1 MRKTLSIILC
11 VMMLLSACSFAIP
24 ASAAPEGTAIN
35 TADEFMAMVST
46 PADATEPTAKYYLAA
61 DITLAGTYAEPFW
74 GILDGNGK
82 TLTVTNPI
90 FADFSG
96 EVSNLTIKGEIYY
109 TDADAAG
116 FAVASSRGYKATKV
130 TNNANVTVMGNG
142 KHIGGFSAR
151 IVNNTELGIPAECWF
166 VDCVNNGNLY
176 IDSTANEKMRAGGFS
191 GILDLSHF
199 SNCTNNGNIYM
210 KGNICIGAGFVG
222 RVALTKGMNGA
233 EAFSCVNNGNVV
245 VEDTYTSKDGVAG
258 AGTAGADAGGF
269 FGYIG
274 GSGNAG
280 WYKIWGCT
288 NNGDITGP
296 YRVGG
301 MVGYVYASGSTAFV
315 DIQFCINAG
324 NLTYGRI
331 AGGANTAT
339 NDYCGPFVGYTNS
352 PFTTI
357 KYCIDTGTITLV
369 ENSINANDGRSFCGL
384 SSADGTQYDIKSVY
398 VLNKEQYKWV
408 TYSHNPS
415 YVANCHEI
423 NTAEGIIVTTLEDI
437 KSGKVAYLINEA
449 AVKDDYGF
457 ASFDSEDY
465 AWAGYKSGDT
475 FGFTQKIGTD
485 NYPAGNTGS
494 ANWVVLNGDKYA
506 NGEKSA
512 ATTAAPETQAP
523 ETQAPETQAPE
534 TQAPETQ
541 APAQDTE
548 APVATDAPTT
558 EPAPAKKG
566 CGGMIAGGVAII
578 AIIGTALIIKKE
590 D

>member
-46 PADATEPTAKYYLAA
+46 PADATEPTAKYYLAS

-82 TLTVTNPI
+82 TLTVTNPV

>member
-11 VMMLLSACSFAIP
+11 VMMLLSACSFAIST
-24 ASAAPEGTAIN
+24 SAAPEGTAIN

-46 PADATEPTAKYYLAA
+46 PADATEPTAKYYLAS
-61 DITLAGTYAEPFW
+61 DITLAATYAEPFW

-82 TLTVTNPI
+82 TLTVTNPV

-151 IVNNTELGIPAECWF
+151 IVNNKELGIPAECWF

-176 IDSTANEKMRAGGFS
+176 IDSTADEKMRAGGFS

-199 SNCTNNGNIYM
+199 ANCVNNGNIYM

-222 RVALTKGMNGA
+222 RVALTAGMNGA

-245 VEDTYTSKDGVAG
+245 VEDTYTSKDGTVG
-258 AGTAGADAGGF
+258 AGTAGADAGGI

-288 NNGDITGP
+288 NNGDVTGP

-331 AGGANTAT
+331 AGGSNTT
-339 NDYCGPFVGYTNS
+339 TTDFCGPFVGYTNS

-357 KYCIDTGTITLV
+357 KYSIDTGTINLV
-369 ENSINANDGRSFCGL
+369 ENSISVTDGKVFVGL
-384 SSADGTQYDIKSVY
+384 SSADGSQYDIKGVY
-398 VLNKEQYKWV
+398 VLNKEQYKWMTWAV
-408 TYSHNPS
+408 DDKNA
-415 YVANCHEI
+415 ANRHGIEE
-423 NTAEGIIVTTLEDI
+423 AEGIFVTTLEDI

-449 AVKDDYGF
+449 AVKDDYGY
-457 ASFDSEDY
+457 AMFDSDDY
-465 AWAGYKSGDT
+465 AWAGFKSGDAYA
-475 FGFTQKIGTD
+475 FTQKLGTD

-494 ANWVVLNGDKYA
+494 ANWVVLNGDKYE
-506 NGEKSA
+506 NGEKGTA
-512 ATTAAPETQAP
+512 ATTEAPETQAP

-541 APAQDTE
+541 APETQ
-548 APVATDAPTT
+548 APTT
-558 EPAPAKKG
+558 QAPETQAPAEKG

-578 AIIGTALIIKKE
+578 AILGTALIIKKE

>member
-46 PADATEPTAKYYLAA
+46 AADATEPTAKYYLAA
-61 DITLAGTYAEPFW
+61 DITLGSTYAEPFW

-109 TDADAAG
+109 TDADAAA
-116 FAVASSRGYKATKV
+116 FCLTSARGYKATNC

-142 KHIGGFSAR
+142 KHVGGFSAR
-151 IVNNTELGIPAECWF
+151 INNNTTLGIPAECWF
-166 VDCVNNGNLY
+166 VNCVNNGDIY
-176 IDSTANEKMRAGGFS
+176 IDSTADKEPRAGGFA
-191 GILDLSHF
+191 GLIDLVHLA
-199 SNCTNNGNIYM
+199 NCTNNGDIYA
-210 KGNICIGAGFVG
+210 KGNVCIAAGLVA
-222 RVALTKGMNGA
+222 RVANVKGMNGG
-233 EAFSCVNNGNVV
+233 EAFSCVNNGNVK
-245 VEDTYTSKDGVAG
+245 VEDTYI
-258 AGTAGADAGGF
+258 GADGTVGGGNGAADAAGI
-269 FGYIG
+269 FGNVG
-274 GSGNAG
+274 VSGNAG

-288 NNGDITGP
+288 NNGNIDGP
-296 YRVGG
+296 YRIGG

-324 NLTYGRI
+324 NLSYGRI
-331 AGGANTAT
+331 PGVKEGT
-339 NDYCGPFVGYTNS
+339 NCYDYCGPFVGYTNS
-352 PFTTI
+352 AFTTI
-357 KYCIDTGTITLV
+357 KHCIDTGTITKH
-369 ENSINANDGRSFCGL
+369 ENALTLNDGQTFVGL
-384 SSADGTQYDIKSVY
+384 SSADGSQYDIKGVY

-408 TYSHNPS
+408 TWASADSNA
-415 YVANCHEI
+415 ANRHPIDE
-423 NTAEGIIVTTLEDI
+423 AEGIIVTTLEDV
-437 KSGKVAYLINEA
+437 KSGKVAYLINEGA
-449 AVKDDYGF
+449 LVDDYGF
-457 ASFDSEDY
+457 AGFDSDDY

-475 FGFTQKIGTD
+475 FGFTQKLGTD

-494 ANWVVLNGDKYA
+494 DNWVVLNGDKYE
-506 NGEKSA
+506 NGEKGAAA
-512 ATTAAPETQAP
+512 ATTEAPETQAP

-541 APAQDTE
+541 APETQAQTPAE
-548 APVATDAPTT
+548 T
-558 EPAPAKKG
+558 EPEAPAKKG

-578 AIIGTALIIKKE
+578 AILGTALIIKKE

>member
-24 ASAAPEGTAIN
+24 TSAAPEGTAIN
-35 TADEFMAMVST
+35 TADEFLAMVST

-61 DITLAGTYAEPFW
+61 DITLGSTYAEPFW

-109 TDADAAG
+109 TDADAAA
-116 FAVASSRGYKATKV
+116 FAVDSSRGYKATNC
-130 TNNANVTVMGNG
+130 TNNANVTVMGNA

-151 IVNNTELGIPAECWF
+151 IDNNTTLGIPAECWF
-166 VDCVNNGNLY
+166 VNCVNNGDIY
-176 IDSTANEKMRAGGFS
+176 IDSTADKEPRAGGFA
-191 GILDLSHF
+191 GLIDLVHLA
-199 SNCTNNGNIYM
+199 NCTNNGDVYA
-210 KGNICIGAGFVG
+210 KGNICIAAGLVG
-222 RVALTKGMNGA
+222 RVANVKGMNGG
-233 EAFSCVNNGNVV
+233 EAFSCVNNGNVK
-245 VEDTYTSKDGVAG
+245 VEDTYI
-258 AGTAGADAGGF
+258 GADGTVGGGNGAADAAGI
-269 FGYIG
+269 FGNVG
-274 GSGNAG
+274 VSGNAG

-288 NNGDITGP
+288 NNGNIDGP
-296 YRVGG
+296 YRIGG

-324 NLTYGRI
+324 NLSFGRI
-331 AGGANTAT
+331 PGVKEGT
-339 NDYCGPFVGYTNS
+339 NCYDYCGPFVGYTNS
-352 PFTTI
+352 AFTTI
-357 KYCIDTGTITLV
+357 KHCIDTGTITKH
-369 ENSINANDGRSFCGL
+369 ENALTLNDGLTFVGL
-384 SSADGTQYDIKSVY
+384 SSADGSQYDIKGVY
-398 VLNKEQYKWV
+398 VLNKEQYTWV
-408 TYSHNPS
+408 TWASADSNA
-415 YVANCHEI
+415 ANRHPIDE
-423 NTAEGIIVTTLEDI
+423 AEGIIVTTLEDV
-437 KSGKVAYLINEA
+437 KSGKVAYLINEGA
-449 AVKDDYGF
+449 LVDDYGF
-457 ASFDSEDY
+457 AGFDSDDY

-475 FGFTQKIGTD
+475 FGFTQKLGTD

-494 ANWVVLNGDKYA
+494 ANWVVLNGDKYE
-506 NGEKSA
+506 NGEKGA
-512 ATTAAPETQAP
+512 VVETQAPETQAP

-541 APAQDTE
+541 AETQ
-548 APVATDAPTT
+548 APTTQAPTT

-578 AIIGTALIIKKE
+578 AILGTALIIKKK